1 MGIVTF
7 FSSPKTAV
15 SKYIESK
22 KKKEADTSYKVK
34 RETILFVLD
43 DEGTSEQS
51 IQMYEDISSAFKLKM
66 SQRLDRVTWEK
77 RAIEEFFNK

>member
-1 MGIVTF
+1 MGIVTL

-15 SKYIESK
+15 SRYIESK
-22 KKKEADTSYKVK
+22 KRKEADTSYRVK
-34 RETILFVLD
+34 RGTILFVLD

-66 SQRLDRVTWEK
+66 SQRLDRITWEK